1 MSIFSDSFL
10 NAKVSDLDM
19 LRLLGHS
26 RWPFVLVSTPVLPLA
41 HLSSEPPSSTAGTS
55 GDDSAN
61 HGQPA
66 PGVASGHSGEH
77 AELVSPLTYGKVF
90 GAIPR
95 MTKAVNT
102 PVINQRI
109 SATFGLPALE
119 NSFEF
124 KKIYSSGRDKL
135 R

>member
-10 NAKVSDLDM
+10 NAEVSDLDM

-41 HLSSEPPSSTAGTS
+41 HLSSEPPSSTVGTS
-55 GDDSAN
+55 GDDSTS

-66 PGVASGHSGEH
+66 PGVAPGH

-109 SATFGLPALE
+109 SATFGLPALV

-124 KKIYSSGRDKL
+124 KKIYSSGRDVL

>member
-1 MSIFSDSFL
+1 
-10 NAKVSDLDM
+10 M

-26 RWPFVLVSTPVLPLA
+26 RWPFVLVSTPLLPLA
-41 HLSSEPPSSTAGTS
+41 HLSSEPPSSTVS

-61 HGQPA
+61 LGQPA
-66 PGVASGHSGEH
+66 PGHSGEH

>member
-10 NAKVSDLDM
+10 NAEVSDLDM

-41 HLSSEPPSSTAGTS
+41 HLSSEPPSSTVGTS
-55 GDDSAN
+55 GDDSTS
-61 HGQPA
+61 HGQPT
-66 PGVASGHSGEH
+66 PGVESGHAGNAGEH
-77 AELVSPLTYGKVF
+77 AELGSPLTYGKVF

-95 MTKAVNT
+95 
-102 PVINQRI
+102 INQRI
-109 SATFGLPALE
+109 SSTFGLPDLE
-119 NSFEF
+119 NSLEF
-124 KKIYSSGRDKL
+124 KKIYSSGRDVL